1 MGKANMLSP
10 VQIDHLIRGHF
21 GALGMLISDLAA
33 VLPFGKGQEVQER
46 SKNLSEMRVIG
57 TLFQPAEGRGIID
70 EAYRRMQEI
79 DMARKT
85 YKKMLGEGRTE
96 DANAYLA
103 SHRSDINL
111 SQMAGAVENKIG
123 KLAELRRSIEAR
135 PNLTTEQKDA
145 QIKNIIAAQNRL
157 AQTMLTAYAQTARQ

>member
-1 MGKANMLSP
+1 
-10 VQIDHLIRGHF
+10 
-21 GALGMLISDLAA
+21 
-33 VLPFGKGQEVQER
+33 
-46 SKNLSEMRVIG
+46 
-57 TLFQPAEGRGIID
+57 LFQPAEGRGIID

-103 SHRSDINL
+103 SHRSDIYL
-111 SQMAGAVENKIG
+111 SQTAGAVENRIG

-135 PNLTTEQKDA
+135 PNLTTEQKDV
-145 QIKNIIAAQNRL
+145 QIKNIVAAQNKL
-157 AQTMLTAYAQTARQ
+157 AQTMLNAYARTAHQ